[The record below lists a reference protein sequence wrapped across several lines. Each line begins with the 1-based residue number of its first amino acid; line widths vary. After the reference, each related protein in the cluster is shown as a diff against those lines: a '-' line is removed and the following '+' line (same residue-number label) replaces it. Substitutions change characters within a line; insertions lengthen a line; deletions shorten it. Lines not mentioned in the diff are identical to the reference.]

1 MCRMSAAAD
10 FITIPQAP
18 INVPA
23 DQSSLELG
31 PRGVSNGRQQTAL
44 QHLEN
49 SMDLAQVIALSM
61 GLAWASG
68 INMYAAIA
76 MLGILG
82 ATGHMTLPP
91 GLELL
96 ADPLVIMAAAF
107 MYCVEF
113 FADKVPGVDT
123 AWDSIH
129 TFLRIP
135 AGAVLA
141 AMALGDVSLP
151 AQIAAGLIGGTLTA
165 ATHATKAGA
174 RVMINTSPEPM
185 SNWGASVAEDV
196 AVFAGLWVALNYPWL
211 FLALLVVFIGL
222 MIWLLPK
229 LWRSIK
235 TVFGALARWIG
246 GGKENKPGPPSLEH
260 TPRA

>member
-1 MCRMSAAAD
+1 
-10 FITIPQAP
+10 
-18 INVPA
+18 
-23 DQSSLELG
+23 
-31 PRGVSNGRQQTAL
+31 
-44 QHLEN
+44 
-49 SMDLAQVIALSM
+49 MDLAQIIALSM
-61 GLAWASG
+61 GVAWASG
-68 INMYAAIA
+68 INMYAAVA

-82 ATGHMTLPP
+82 ATGHMQLPP

-96 ADPLVIMAAAF
+96 TDPIVIIAAVF

-113 FADKVPGVDT
+113 FADKTPGVDT
-123 AWDSIH
+123 GWDAIH

-141 AMALGDVSLP
+141 AMAVGDVSME

-174 RVMINTSPEPM
+174 RVMINTSPEPV
-185 SNWGASVAEDV
+185 SNWGASLAEDV

-229 LWRSIK
+229 LWRGTK
-235 TVFGALARWIG
+235 TVFATLARWLG
-246 GGKENKPGPPSLEH
+246 GGNDNPPKPPHLEH
-260 TPRA
+260 TPQA

>member
-1 MCRMSAAAD
+1 
-10 FITIPQAP
+10 
-18 INVPA
+18 
-23 DQSSLELG
+23 
-31 PRGVSNGRQQTAL
+31 
-44 QHLEN
+44 
-49 SMDLAQVIALSM
+49 MDLAQVIAISM
-61 GLAWASG
+61 GVAWASG

-82 ATGHMTLPP
+82 ATGHMVLPP
-91 GLELL
+91 GLEPLT
-96 ADPLVIMAAAF
+96 DPVVIVAASF

-123 AWDSIH
+123 GWDSIH

-141 AMALGDVSLP
+141 AMAVGDVSLP

-174 RVMINTSPEPM
+174 RVMINTSPEPV
-185 SNWGASVAEDV
+185 SNWGASLAEDV
-196 AVFAGLWVALNYPWL
+196 AVLAGLWMALNYPWL
-211 FLALLVVFIGL
+211 FLAFLAIFIAL

-229 LWRSIK
+229 LWRGIK

-246 GGKENKPGPPSLEH
+246 GGVNKTPPPSLEH
-260 TPRA
+260 TPGQPKA

>member
-1 MCRMSAAAD
+1 
-10 FITIPQAP
+10 
-18 INVPA
+18 
-23 DQSSLELG
+23 
-31 PRGVSNGRQQTAL
+31 
-44 QHLEN
+44 
-49 SMDLAQVIALSM
+49 MDLVQIIALGM
-61 GLAWASG
+61 GVAWASG
-68 INMYAAIA
+68 INLYAAIA

-82 ATGHMTLPP
+82 ATGHMALPP
-91 GLELL
+91 GLE
-96 ADPLVIMAAAF
+96 PLTEPVVIMAAVF

-123 AWDSIH
+123 GWDAIH

-141 AMALGDVSLP
+141 AMAVGDVSMP

-174 RVMINTSPEPM
+174 RVMINTSPEPV
-185 SNWGASVAEDV
+185 SNWGASLAEDV

-211 FLALLVVFIGL
+211 FLGLMVIFIGM

-229 LWRSIK
+229 LWRGIK
-235 TVFGALARWIG
+235 TVLGTLARWARG
-246 GGKENKPGPPSLEH
+246 GGESKSKPPSLEH
-260 TPRA
+260 RPQT